1 VADVIALFG
10 SLSDKKYIQES
21 KMMDVFERVGVSV
34 DVHVISAHR
43 NADDLQK
50 FCAEH
55 PEPQVYI
62 AGAAL
67 ATALPGAIAGASGM
81 KSVVIGVPLDE
92 HGIDSCLWMPPGV
105 PVLTA
110 GVGKAGLQ
118 NAAIAACQILSI
130 GDSGVAGRL
139 EKYLEETARKPQ
151 FNVSL
156 DAD

>member
-1 VADVIALFG
+1 MILGMAFG
-10 SLSDKKYIQES
+10 FEVS
-21 KMMDVFERVGVSV
+21 KLWTG
-34 DVHVISAHR
+34 
-43 NADDLQK
+43 LG
-50 FCAEH
+50 
-55 PEPQVYI
+55 I

-156 DAD
+156 DAN